1 MRNPVI
7 LAALL
12 MAAGQAQAE
21 NLNAHEH
28 GVMNLMLAQDG
39 HEVTVE
45 LEAAADS
52 FLGFEYQ
59 PVTEQEQQALADL
72 VELLNQPQRLISL
85 AAGCRLTDV
94 DQALPFAPAHKH
106 EHKSEHDHESEYE
119 HESEHN
125 HESEHHH
132 DEHEEKHDHDSE
144 HHHDEEH
151 DHDAEH
157 HHDDDHDHYHE
168 DDHKA
173 HPHSSH
179 TDIRVSY
186 QFNCE
191 GQKVSPTQL
200 MLFKELPHLEHLR
213 IESISERR
221 TLAEERTA
229 DGELEW

>member
-72 VELLNQPQRLISL
+72 VQLLNQPQRLISL

-94 DQALPFAPAHKH
+94 DQELPFAPAHKH
-106 EHKSEHDHESEYE
+106 EHKSEHDHESEHE

-132 DEHEEKHDHDSE
+132 DEHEEKLITIQGTTMTKSMTMMLSIIMTTITTINQNTTTVISMIIKRISIHLIQISGSVISLIVRG
-144 HHHDEEH
+144 
-151 DHDAEH
+151 
-157 HHDDDHDHYHE
+157 
-168 DDHKA
+168 KRFLL
-173 HPHSSH
+173 HS
-179 TDIRVSY
+179 
-186 QFNCE
+186 
-191 GQKVSPTQL
+191 
-200 MLFKELPHLEHLR
+200 
-213 IESISERR
+213 
-221 TLAEERTA
+221 
-229 DGELEW
+229 